1 MVDHVLEL
9 QVLKRT
15 LEAPGGV
22 CATLK
27 AMIASPNSGL
37 TTADTADLMAP
48 IKAAIN
54 GKSNLFFLD
63 RKLNQVVRLSLESQ
77 SHQLKL
83 MINRNGT
90 K

>member
-37 TTADTADLMAP
+37 TTADTAGLMKP
-48 IKAAIN
+48 IIDAIN
-54 GKSNLFFLD
+54 GKSNLFSSTG
-63 RKLNQVVRLSLESQ
+63 N
-77 SHQLKL
+77 
-83 MINRNGT
+83 
-90 K
+90 